1 MSDIEGQ
8 ITAAFRDLG
17 PRVALLLMHRYRLT
31 YEDAVDVVHDVLSSL
46 LSRSRDLPFDDPDHL
61 RNYIIRAAHSRA
73 IDVARRELRHRKH
86 EDVLMSALA
95 PAGEPSALDRV
106 IVDEQ
111 RKRLREA
118 IASLNEPYHS
128 IFTALLYDELSLAD
142 IARKLGISAGSIYTQ
157 YARGVERLRSLLQS
171 SS

>member
-8 ITAAFRDLG
+8 ITAAFRELA

-31 YEDAVDVVHDVLSSL
+31 REDAVDVIQDVFSSL
-46 LSRSRDLPFDDPDHL
+46 LSRQRELTSYDPDHL

-73 IDVARRELRHRKH
+73 IDATRRELRHRKH
-86 EDVLMSALA
+86 EDVLISALV
-95 PAGEPSALDRV
+95 SADAQSTLERIID
-106 IVDEQ
+106 DEQ

-128 IFTALLYDELSLAD
+128 IFISLLYDELSLAD
-142 IARKLGISAGSIYTQ
+142 IARKLDISPGSIYTQ
-157 YARGVERLRSLLQS
+157 YARGIEKLRSLLRS
-171 SS
+171 S